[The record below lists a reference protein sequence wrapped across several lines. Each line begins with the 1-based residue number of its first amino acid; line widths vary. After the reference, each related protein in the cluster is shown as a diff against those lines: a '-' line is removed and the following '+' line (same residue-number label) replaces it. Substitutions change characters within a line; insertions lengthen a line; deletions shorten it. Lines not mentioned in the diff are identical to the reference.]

1 VRPPRGARIRSRPI
15 EFAPD
20 LLLRSDL
27 LSDDF
32 ENDMTFNSSSF
43 WKREKFVLA
52 VVCAATFSACSGG
65 GSGGGSASGGSS
77 SFRFVETN
85 LNQNQPWQ
93 INRAMVFEFSK
104 PVDFSSVNLNTISV
118 ARVGGAPASGS
129 FSLSDPNTVVFQPT
143 CPTEDNFT
151 DAGLQPGGLRYIV
164 NLVSSTTGGA
174 TVRSVDGDSLSL
186 GLTVEI
192 VTPDSDN
199 LAVLFDDVQ
208 GTPPLARIWLP
219 TPGEPAPQ
227 TGGFSYIE
235 EGNDPTARF
244 VFQTRTMGDSA
255 ALGAEV
261 SVPDYEAPLNLYSIS
276 SSAVG
281 IVLEI
286 DQPVDPSAS
295 NINPETVRLEYCSLL
310 NGACG
315 SGAEGWIDIAHSV
328 DLVANCS
335 NGGAQ
340 IRVTPIG
347 ILPLGRVVRVSMAAS
362 FRDIVGQGNL
372 LDLPVAS
379 FRVADTLTADA
390 MPGDPLQ
397 DEFFEPFTIPGGTA
411 GSSQD
416 TEALL
421 DAPAA
426 TWGESGTLAAGF
438 SFGGTGGPGGDFD
451 WRIVPLAGGSAT
463 VLSTDFSIIQNNQ
476 QTATQTIVGGVID
489 VRDLFVEAGSLL
501 EIRGT
506 KACVIRASGNVVING
521 RVQIRGTSSRGVV
534 TFSTTGTPEPG
545 AAGQAGGGRGGT
557 GNILTMQSTPVGEA
571 GYGAFG
577 QLGGGGGGGE
587 TGYNSGVSIELRRG
601 AGGGGGTLGRA
612 MTWWT
617 PTAPFNENSC
627 PDQRIIG
634 LDAEDGNPGALQA
647 SGAIS
652 GPGQRPR
659 GGLKGPG
666 PFLDTNPNNDFFG
679 LMRAGN
685 SIIRGELGQ
694 AWAGA
699 GGGGGGNS
707 VNNATFP
714 NPMWTTA
721 GDEKGAGGGGGGG
734 SLTILCLGNVTFGP
748 NGRIDAGGGTGG
760 GGENTNGTNRVGG
773 GSGGG
778 AGGHVIVQVGGRID
792 FSQVRTNQAFERDK
806 GGIWTRGGQGGE
818 GSAGPNATD
827 GQGGAG
833 PNSVETTP
841 LADRLPRDHY
851 VLERGGL
858 TTPAPCAFAAT
869 NPNNTAQGPAAAA
882 GSLGEGIPGCGG
894 DGGPGVIQLHA
905 PTLGDIF
912 GPVFGGESLFACLKP
927 NPVGTFIRAGVGAAN
942 NASNVNNPAQWD
954 QLLPGFGKLS
964 KAQSKWIALGATSI
978 SPTSTDPETTEF
990 RFDGVDAAGL
1000 ILKAGGGTSA
1010 TQAELPSIL
1019 SGTGSQTVTT
1029 APSTPFITAD
1039 KRAVVFDGTTVLDD
1053 VYLSNPALLRAFDV
1067 RFVVGT
1073 SVFHFD
1079 ASSATYDETSGLLRV
1094 FVAESG
1100 MPLNGIPTTG
1110 SASVSIRPRFFRV
1123 RTSGTQDALPD
1134 PVQIKF
1140 EFQATSVNSVG
1151 EPDEAAATP
1160 WVTDINALN
1169 TDPGNTAMRFFRFR
1183 VSFDLGTS
1191 TLSANSPIPSI
1202 EFLRVPFRF

>member
-1 VRPPRGARIRSRPI
+1 
-15 EFAPD
+15 
-20 LLLRSDL
+20 
-27 LSDDF
+27 
-32 ENDMTFNSSSF
+32 MTFNSSSSF

-104 PVDFSSVNLNTISV
+104 PVDFSTVNLNTISV
-118 ARVGGAPASGS
+118 SRVGGAPASGS

-164 NLVSSTTGGA
+164 DLVSSTSGGA
-174 TVRSVDGDSLSL
+174 TVRSVDGESLTL

-199 LAVLFDDVQ
+199 LAVLFDDIQ
-208 GTPPLARIWLP
+208 GTPPLARIWIP
-219 TPGEPAPQ
+219 VPGEPIPQ

-235 EGNDPTARF
+235 EGNDSTSRF
-244 VFQTRTMGDSA
+244 VFQTRTVGDSA

-261 SVPDYEAPLNLYSIS
+261 AVPDYEAPLNLYSIS

-295 NINPETVRLEYCSLL
+295 NINPETVRLEYCSELD
-310 NGACG
+310 GSCG
-315 SGAEGWIDIAHSV
+315 SGAAGWIDIAHSV

-379 FRVADTLTADA
+379 FLVADTLSADA
-390 MPGDPLQ
+390 LPGDPLQ
-397 DEFFEPFTIPGGTA
+397 DEFFEPFTVPGGNA

-426 TWGESGTLAAGF
+426 TWGQNGVLAAGF
-438 SFGGTGGPGGDFD
+438 AFGGNGGPGGDFD

-463 VLSTDFSIIQNNQ
+463 VLNTDFSIIQNVQ
-476 QTATQTIVGGVID
+476 DTATQTIVGGVVD
-489 VRDLFVEAGSLL
+489 VRDLFIEANSLL

-506 KACVIRASGNVVING
+506 KACLIRASGNVVING
-521 RVQIRGTSSRGVV
+521 RVQVRGTSHRGVT

-557 GNILTMQSTPVGEA
+557 GNILTMQSTPAGEA
-571 GYGAFG
+571 GYGAFDL
-577 QLGGGGGGGE
+577 LGGGGGGGE
-587 TGYNSGVSIELRRG
+587 TGYNSNVSIEFRR
-601 AGGGGGTLGRA
+601 GGGGGGGSFGRPMTL
-612 MTWWT
+612 WT
-617 PTAPFNENSC
+617 PSAPFNDNSC

-652 GPGQRPR
+652 GPGQRPQ
-659 GGLKGPG
+659 GGLKGPR
-666 PFLDTNPNNDFFG
+666 PFLDANLNNDFFG
-679 LMRAGN
+679 LMRAGT
-685 SIIRGELGQ
+685 SIVRGELGQ
-694 AWAGA
+694 PWAGA
-699 GGGGGGNS
+699 GGGGGGNC
-707 VNNATFP
+707 VNNASFP
-714 NPMWTTA
+714 NPAWTTS

-760 GGENTNGTNRVGG
+760 GGENTNGHNRVGG

-778 AGGHVIVQVGGRID
+778 SGGHVIIQVGSRID
-792 FSQVRTNQAFERDK
+792 FTQVRTNQTFERDK

-818 GSAGPNATD
+818 GSAGLNATD
-827 GQGGAG
+827 GLGGAG
-833 PNSVETTP
+833 AGGVETAAT
-841 LADRLPRDHY
+841 ADRLPRDHY

-858 TTPAPCAFAAT
+858 TTPAPCAV
-869 NPNNTAQGPAAAA
+869 AAA
-882 GSLGEGIPGCGG
+882 GNTALAAPAGAPAAPTGTLAEGIPGCGG

-912 GPVFGGESLFACLKP
+912 VPVFGGESLFACLKP
-927 NPVGTFIRAGVGAAN
+927 NPVGSTIRAGIGAAN
-942 NASNVNNPAQWD
+942 NFSNVNTPAQWD

-964 KAQSKWIALGATSI
+964 KAQSQWIALGATSV
-978 SPTSTDPETTEF
+978 SPTSTDAETTEF
-990 RFDGVDAAGL
+990 RFGGVDASGQV
-1000 ILKAGGGTSA
+1000 LKTGGGPAA
-1010 TQAELPSIL
+1010 TQTELPSIL
-1019 SGTGSQTVTT
+1019 TGSGSQTVTG
-1029 APSTPFITAD
+1029 APSTPFITTD
-1039 KRAVVFDGTTVLDD
+1039 KRAIVFDGTTVLDD
-1053 VYLSNPALLRAFDV
+1053 VYLSNPSLLRAFDV

-1079 ASSATYDETSGLLRV
+1079 ATSASYDETSGLLRV
-1094 FVAESG
+1094 FVSESG

-1123 RTSGTQDALPD
+1123 RTSGTQDAIPD
-1134 PVQIKF
+1134 PVQVKF
-1140 EFQATSVNSVG
+1140 EFQATTVSSLG
-1151 EPDEAAATP
+1151 TPDEAGATL

-1169 TDPGNTAMRFFRFR
+1169 THPNNAELRFFRFR